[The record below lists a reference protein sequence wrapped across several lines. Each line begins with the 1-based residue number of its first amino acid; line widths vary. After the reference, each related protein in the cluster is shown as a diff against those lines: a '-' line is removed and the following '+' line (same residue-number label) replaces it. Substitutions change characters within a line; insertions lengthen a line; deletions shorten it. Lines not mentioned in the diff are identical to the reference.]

1 MKCVANVC
9 RSTCNDCPFGKPL
22 RRFTQNIAGQL
33 KAIYEDRCDQLLAEQ
48 AIREVRSRRLSN
60 LDYLKSRDLEN
71 VETGER
77 FSNVP
82 RDDQTVRVA
91 RRVANELN
99 AYDEEVK
106 KVMGIFAPHL
116 GESHVYETRTTQWR
130 IVTSAVD
137 SEVLTAKSASGAP
150 RSPVNNCG
158 LGGKKQAENR
168 RDDNDWD
175 VAKVFT
181 SANQPVITYIDSI
194 AVSVGITPK
203 RRKSPILR
211 SY

>member
-1 MKCVANVC
+1 MFPPFIMKCVANVC
-9 RSTCNDCPFGKPL
+9 RSTCNDCSFGKPL
-22 RRFTQNIAGQL
+22 RRFTQSIAGQL

-158 LGGKKQAENR
+158 LLKKHKPEARFLREDFSVN
-168 RDDNDWD
+168 
-175 VAKVFT
+175 
-181 SANQPVITYIDSI
+181 
-194 AVSVGITPK
+194 VSVILANEEDIERNK
-203 RRKSPILR
+203 KSCR
-211 SY
+211 YN